1 MLYIQHI
8 NEIMGWKSSLS
19 PPLAMQAHSNAS
31 EYMPL
36 LLLLIAM
43 LEAGG
48 GTSARILH
56 LYGKPIATL
65 V

>member
-1 MLYIQHI
+1 
-8 NEIMGWKSSLS
+8 
-19 PPLAMQAHSNAS
+19 MQAHSNAS

-56 LYGKPIATL
+56 LHGKPIATL